1 MRSTTSASAAE
12 GRSAS
17 DLLSGVRGMAD
28 LVADLRDGF
37 DEAARLPDAVFDH
50 LSALGAFRMWLPTA
64 HGGPQLSAL
73 AFMEVVEVAA
83 ALDGTIGWLVGN
95 GGGMSRCGAFLEAD
109 SAAAIFDDDSAF
121 VVSATGAIGRAEPV
135 DGGFVVSGRW
145 PFGSG
150 ASHGTWFAP
159 LCAVVRDGTP
169 TDEVIFVY
177 APRTDV
183 VLHDNW
189 QVSGLCATGSV
200 DFELRRAFVPE
211 RFTHAFQPTPRQA
224 GTLYRLPTRSIFS
237 WTVATVPLGLARGA
251 VAEFV
256 RIARTRQRR
265 GEATPLAER
274 ELVQSQLGRVEAR
287 LGASR
292 AYLTETMEELL
303 AAVEAGADLEAAQVA
318 FRMACT
324 YASQSALSAI
334 DQVTQMAGTVAI
346 SRACT
351 LERFERDARA
361 AAKHIAMSPDAYI
374 TGGRHLLEQDLSNR
388 AP

>member
-1 MRSTTSASAAE
+1 MRPTSTNSAV
-12 GRSAS
+12 GRNAS
-17 DLLSGVRGMAD
+17 DLLTGMRGMAD
-28 LVADLRDGF
+28 LVTDLRDGF
-37 DEAARLPDAVFDH
+37 DEAARLPDVVFNH

-64 HGGPQLSAL
+64 CGGPQLSAL
-73 AFMEVVEVAA
+73 AFMEVVEAAA

-95 GGGMSRCGAFLEAD
+95 GGGMSRCGAFLDAD

-121 VVSATGAIGRAEPV
+121 VVSATGAIGRAEHV

-150 ASHGTWFAP
+150 ASHGTWFAA

-169 TDEVIFVY
+169 TDEIIFVY

-189 QVSGLCATGSV
+189 HVSGLCATGSV
-200 DFELRRAFVPE
+200 DFEMRQAFVPE

-224 GTLYRLPTRSIFS
+224 GNLYRLPTRSIFA

-265 GEATPLAER
+265 GETTPLAER
-274 ELVQSQLGRVEAR
+274 ELVQSQLGRVAAR
-287 LGASR
+287 LSASR
-292 AYLTETMEELL
+292 AYLTETMEDLL
-303 AAVEAGADLEAAQVA
+303 AAVEAGADLEAAEVA

-324 YASQSALSAI
+324 YASQSAMSAI

-361 AAKHIAMSPDAYI
+361 AAKHIAMSPDAYV
-374 TGGRHLLEQDLSNR
+374 TGGRHLLEQEASNR
-388 AP
+388 AF

>member
-1 MRSTTSASAAE
+1 MRPATTTATAV
-12 GRSAS
+12 RSAS
-17 DLLSGVRGMAD
+17 ELVAGIRGMAD

-37 DEAARLPDAVFDH
+37 DEAARLPDVVFDR
-50 LSALGAFRMWLPTA
+50 LAALGAFRMWLPTA
-64 HGGPQLSAL
+64 CGGLQLSAL
-73 AFMEVVEVAA
+73 EFMEVVEAAA

-95 GGGMSRCGAFLEAD
+95 GGGMSRCGAFLDAD
-109 SAAAIFDDDSAF
+109 GTAAIFDDPSAF

-135 DGGFVVSGRW
+135 DDGFVVSGRW

-150 ASHGTWFAP
+150 SPHGTWFAL

-169 TDEVIFVY
+169 TDEMIFVY
-177 APRTDV
+177 APRSDV

-189 QVSGLCATGSV
+189 EVSGLCATGSV
-200 DFELRRAFVPE
+200 DVELSQAFVPE
-211 RFTHAFQPTPRQA
+211 RFTHAFQPTPRQE

-256 RIARTRQRR
+256 RLARTRTRR
-265 GEATPLAER
+265 GEATPMAER

-292 AYLTETMEELL
+292 AYLASSMEDLL
-303 AAVEAGADLEAAQVA
+303 AAVEAGTDLVATRVA
-318 FRMACT
+318 FRLACT
-324 YASQSALSAI
+324 YASQSALSGI
-334 DQVTQMAGTVAI
+334 DEVTALAGSVAI
-346 SRACT
+346 SRACS

-361 AAKHIAMSPDAYI
+361 AAKHAAMSAEAYVN
-374 TGGRHLLEQDLSNR
+374 GGRHLLGQDLSTR
-388 AP
+388 SF

>member
-1 MRSTTSASAAE
+1 MRSASTNTPA

-17 DLLSGVRGMAD
+17 DLLTGVRGMAE
-28 LVADLRDGF
+28 LVTDLRDSF
-37 DEAARLPDAVFDH
+37 DEAARLPDVVFDH

-64 HGGPQLSAL
+64 CGGPQLSAL
-73 AFMEVVEVAA
+73 AFMEVVEAAA

-121 VVSATGAIGRAEPV
+121 VVSATGAIGRAEHV

-150 ASHGTWFAP
+150 GSHGTWFAA
-159 LCAVVRDGTP
+159 LCAVEGDGTP
-169 TDEVIFVY
+169 TDEIIFVY
-177 APRTDV
+177 APRIDV

-189 QVSGLCATGSV
+189 HVSGLLATGSV
-200 DFELRRAFVPE
+200 DFELRHVFVAE

-224 GTLYRLPTRSIFS
+224 GTLYRLPTRSIFA

-265 GEATPLAER
+265 GQTPLAER

-287 LGASR
+287 LSASR
-292 AYLTETMEELL
+292 AYLTEAMEDLL
-303 AAVEAGADLEAAQVA
+303 AGVEAGADLEAARVA

-334 DQVTQMAGTVAI
+334 DQVTQMAGAVAI

-361 AAKHIAMSPDAYI
+361 AAKHIAMSPDAYV
-374 TGGRHLLEQDLSNR
+374 TGGMHMLGQELSNR
-388 AP
+388 AF

>member
-1 MRSTTSASAAE
+1 MRSASTHAAVS
-12 GRSAS
+12 RNAS
-17 DLLSGVRGMAD
+17 DLLTDLRGMAD
-28 LVADLRDGF
+28 LVTDLRDGF
-37 DEAARLPDAVFDH
+37 DEAGHLPDVVFER
-50 LSALGAFRMWLPTA
+50 LSALGAFRLWLPTA
-64 HGGPQLSAL
+64 CGGPQLSPL
-73 AFMEVVEVAA
+73 EFMEVVEAAA

-109 SAAAIFDDDSAF
+109 SAAAIFDDDSVF
-121 VVSATGAIGRAEPV
+121 VVSATGAIGHAEPV

-150 ASHGTWFAP
+150 APHGTWFVP

-169 TDEVIFVY
+169 TDELIFVY
-177 APRTDV
+177 APRADV

-189 QVSGLCATGSV
+189 DVSGLRATGSV
-200 DFELRRAFVPE
+200 DFELRQVFVPE
-211 RFTHAFQPTPRQA
+211 RFTHTFQPTPRQP
-224 GTLYRLPTRSIFS
+224 GTLYRLPTPSIFS

-256 RIARTRQRR
+256 RIARTRRRR
-265 GEATPLAER
+265 GDATPLAER
-274 ELVQSQLGRVEAR
+274 ELVQSQLGQVEAR

-292 AYLTETMEELL
+292 AYLTATMQDLL
-303 AAVEAGADLEAAQVA
+303 AGVEAGADLEAAQIA

-346 SRACT
+346 SRSCT

-361 AAKHIAMSPDAYI
+361 AAKHIAMSPEAYV
-374 TGGRHLLEQDLSNR
+374 TGGRHLLEQDLPNR
-388 AP
+388 AT